1 MWAIHESPLRILR
14 QRVQRDGRPVPYKQ
28 IRLHFFRKVQV
39 VVLLFAK
46 KLCIMMMYTI
56 ERNRVKRMKRNQT
69 ISVGAVVFLIIG
81 IVLIAVG
88 IVMSMNTFNDAGRE
102 ETTATIIHIE
112 TYSTGRNRHRNTYV
126 RYEVDGQMLE
136 GKLGSYSSSY
146 FVGKEID
153 ILYDINDPSQIT
165 AKGTRFIVL
174 LMPFMGL
181 VFGCVGAWPL
191 FSPRI
196 KRRRKDALRETGIT
210 IHASYMGTE
219 ENRSFAVNGR
229 HPYRITCRWR
239 DPEDGTEQIFRSEN
253 LWQDPSDRI
262 ESRHITTFTVYM
274 DPNKKKRYVMDLD
287 PIMEEVH
294 S

>member
-1 MWAIHESPLRILR
+1 MQA
-14 QRVQRDGRPVPYKQ
+14 
-28 IRLHFFRKVQV
+28 F
-39 VVLLFAK
+39 VLLFVK
-46 KLCIMMMYTI
+46 KLCIMTIYTI

-81 IVLIAVG
+81 IVLFAVG

-112 TYSTGRNRHRNTYV
+112 TYSTGRNRHWNTYV
-126 RYEVDGQMLE
+126 RYEVDGQLLE

-146 FVGKEID
+146 FVGKEIA

-181 VFGCVGAWPL
+181 VFGCVGAWSL
-191 FSPRI
+191 LSPRI
-196 KRRRKDALRETGIT
+196 KRRRKDFLRENGTT

-219 ENRSFAVNGR
+219 ENRAFSANGR

-239 DPEDGTEQIFRSEN
+239 DPEDGTERIFRSEN
-253 LWQDPSDRI
+253 LWQDPSYEI

-274 DPNKKKRYVMDLD
+274 HPDKKKRYVMDLD
-287 PIMEEVH
+287 PITEEVH

>member
-1 MWAIHESPLRILR
+1 MLF
-14 QRVQRDGRPVPYKQ
+14 VQ
-28 IRLHFFRKVQV
+28 
-39 VVLLFAK
+39 
-46 KLCIMMMYTI
+46 KLCIMIVYTI
-56 ERNRVKRMKRNQT
+56 ERNKVKRMKRNQT
-69 ISVGAVVFLIIG
+69 ISVGTVVFLIIG
-81 IVLIAVG
+81 IVLFTVG
-88 IVMSMNTFNDAGRE
+88 IVMTMNTFNDAGRE

-112 TYSTGRNRHRNTYV
+112 TYSTGRNRHWNTYV
-126 RYEVDGQMLE
+126 RYEVDGQLLE
-136 GKLGSYSSSY
+136 GKLRSYSSSY
-146 FVGKEID
+146 FVGKEIT

-181 VFGCVGAWPL
+181 VFGGIGFWSL
-191 FSPRI
+191 FAPRI
-196 KRRRKDALRETGIT
+196 KHRRKESFRENGIT
-210 IHASYMGTE
+210 IHASYTGTE
-219 ENRSFAVNGR
+219 VNPSYAVNGR

-239 DPEDGTEQIFRSEN
+239 DPEDGTERIFRSEN
-253 LWQDPSDRI
+253 LWQDPSDQI